1 MAAGFRD
8 GLDQFLHFLG
18 RRELVV
24 CAVKNPEWNSTELLR
39 PPGDQRDWTQCQ
51 HCGKTRRHFVGGVE
65 RAPPAHALS
74 SDIVAVGIDPAVLY
88 HVVEH
93 SRERID
99 ISPNFSRRTLRR
111 DHNERELR
119 IGFSDFRRA
128 EALHLVDVIAAK
140 RTAMEIEKEWISIR
154 SGRIAPGQRYQVL
167 H

>member
-1 MAAGFRD
+1 
-8 GLDQFLHFLG
+8 
-18 RRELVV
+18 
-24 CAVKNPEWNSTELLR
+24 

-51 HCGKTRRHFVGGVE
+51 HCGKTPRHFVGGVK
-65 RAPPAHALS
+65 RAPPAHAVS
-74 SDIVAVGIDPAVLY
+74 SDIDAVGIHPAVLY

-167 H
+167 HPGVMRQDLLQGVFLQTSRRVTRVVFCYLRASRDGYHC